1 VTMPGDP
8 PGSGGGLAGRRVLV
22 IGASSGIGRSFA
34 VQALA
39 AGARVAVTARRAE
52 RLTEVIDAAPNGIAV
67 AGDVRDRLDCR
78 RMVSEATSSLGALDL
93 IVYSAGTA
101 PLRPLIDTT
110 EEDWASVL
118 ETHVLG
124 VHHVVQAAI
133 GHLAPGALIA
143 ILSSETVGE
152 PRFGLGAYGASKAAL
167 EESVRAW
174 RVEHPRQ
181 RFMVIAVGATFPT
194 EFGAGFDPDLIVEAL
209 DHWSRHGLMTEELLD
224 PDHVAGVL
232 VGVFATALEFPLV
245 GLEQLV
251 VRPPSP
257 VVDRFGG

>member
-1 VTMPGDP
+1 VTAEATSPEPGT
-8 PGSGGGLAGRRVLV
+8 GLAGRRVLV

-34 VQALA
+34 VRALA
-39 AGARVAVTARRAE
+39 GGARVVATARRAE
-52 RLTEVIDAAPNGIAV
+52 RLAEVIGAAPDGVAV
-67 AGDVRDRLDCR
+67 TGDVRDRLDCQ
-78 RMVSEATSSLGALDL
+78 RMVSEAGSALGELDL
-93 IVYSAGTA
+93 IVYCAGTA

-118 ETHVLG
+118 ETHVMG

-167 EESVRAW
+167 EESIRAW

-181 RFMVIAVGATFPT
+181 RFIVIAVGATFPT
-194 EFGAGFDPDLIVEAL
+194 EFGAGFDPSLLMDAL

-224 PDHVAGVL
+224 PDDVAGVL
-232 VGVFATALEFPLV
+232 VGVFGTALAFPAV
-245 GLEQLV
+245 GLEHLV

>member
-1 VTMPGDP
+1 MTESGDTS
-8 PGSGGGLAGRRVLV
+8 GSGGGLAGRRVLV

-52 RLTEVIDAAPNGIAV
+52 RLREVIDGAPNGIAV
-67 AGDVRDRLDCR
+67 IGDVRDRLDCQ
-78 RMVSEATSSLGALDL
+78 RMVNEATSSLGQLYL
-93 IVYSAGTA
+93 IVYSAGAA
-101 PLRPLIDTT
+101 PLRPLVDTT
-110 EEDWASVL
+110 EEDWAVVF

-133 GHLAPGALIA
+133 GQLAPGALIA

-194 EFGAGFDPDLIVEAL
+194 EFGAGFDPNLIVEAL

-224 PDHVAGVL
+224 PDQVAGVL
-232 VGVFATALEFPLV
+232 VGVFGTALQFPLV
-245 GLEQLV
+245 GLEHLV